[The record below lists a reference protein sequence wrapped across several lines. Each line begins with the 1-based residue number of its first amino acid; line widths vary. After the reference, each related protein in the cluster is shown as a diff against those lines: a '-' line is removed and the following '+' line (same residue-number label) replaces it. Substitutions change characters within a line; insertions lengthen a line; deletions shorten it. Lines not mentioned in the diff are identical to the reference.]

1 MARNATNRTESG
13 NETRTTQT
21 KRIMTNAE
29 LQQVTTA
36 VRRAIEEA
44 HEMYDEVWLT
54 EKELMEQFGMFTHD
68 WLKKYGH
75 CLQPVRAIVTD
86 EHGEQHPTQRL
97 AYPKHRIQRMIASG
111 EIQQLKCRVVSM
123 AYKQTVAVAMP

>member
-1 MARNATNRTESG
+1 
-13 NETRTTQT
+13 
-21 KRIMTNAE
+21 MTNAE

-44 HEMYDEVWLT
+44 REMYDEVWLT

-75 CLQPVRAIVTD
+75 CLQPVRAIVID

-97 AYPKHRIQRMIASG
+97 AYPKHKIQRMIASG

-123 AYKQTVAVAMP
+123 AYKQTVTVAMP